1 MTEFLYSIVQFMWF
15 VFGIAECFSDSS
27 STCEVHE
34 DSRPKTGQQSRFYVS
49 QPDTSISKGTYTSE
63 KHKAV
68 MHSSGRMMEAYTKFS
83 SDLECLSSIPSEI
96 AKYEKSS
103 LDAQKVYAEL
113 QEISSKLKVP

>member
-1 MTEFLYSIVQFMWF
+1 
-15 VFGIAECFSDSS
+15 
-27 STCEVHE
+27 
-34 DSRPKTGQQSRFYVS
+34 
-49 QPDTSISKGTYTSE
+49 
-63 KHKAV
+63 
-68 MHSSGRMMEAYTKFS
+68 MEAYTKFS